1 MTLCRLS
8 AVFLTVNQWQPTG
21 LDWFLCLYVR
31 SSQSGLRGADGLIH
45 QYSACCPLPW
55 IDQITC
61 RFGLHEYGRL
71 TCGVVGV
78 TIAGRRHSGHSS
90 MRWLHQHLEIPL
102 ESGPKVAMI
111 TLWNYLYVDMQ
122 FDFLIKIWM
131 IMYVNIYDVPLF
143 ITDKLM

>member
-1 MTLCRLS
+1 MQ
-8 AVFLTVNQWQPTG
+8 V
-21 LDWFLCLYVR
+21 WFAWIWEIN
-31 SSQSGLRGADGLIH
+31 LRGRWGDDSREETQWTFFH
-45 QYSACCPLPW
+45 EMTSSA
-55 IDQITC
+55 
-61 RFGLHEYGRL
+61 FGD
-71 TCGVVGV
+71 
-78 TIAGRRHSGHSS
+78 S
-90 MRWLHQHLEIPL
+90 L